1 MKSEFILNGNRF
13 QSSAVILGF
22 CAFLLL
28 DTQTLGQS
36 SSLFRQA
43 ESNPAA
49 SNAPLNSSGLSA
61 QQMVQANVSY
71 FAVKPLPKRL
81 YKIGDLITVIVRQK
95 SSYTHNGKADLER
108 QVDIDAE
115 LKDWIKI
122 NKGNLQP
129 DPQTNGDPKIKF
141 SLDRQFQ
148 GDGKF
153 NRTNEVVTRVSCKI
167 IDVLPNG
174 CLVLQ
179 GGPDIIETDGEKQ
192 TITLT
197 GTCRSE
203 DILSDNTILSTQL
216 MECHFKQDNTGAV
229 RDQMERGWI
238 TKLWDICRPF

>member
-1 MKSEFILNGNRF
+1 MKQKIFHTEHLKITTIVAGL
-13 QSSAVILGF
+13 
-22 CAFLLL
+22 CMTFLSL
-28 DTQTLGQS
+28 TQAMGQS

-43 ESNPAA
+43 ESNPTLV
-49 SNAPLNSSGLSA
+49 NAPLNSNGMTA
-61 QQMVQANVSY
+61 QQTIQANVSY
-71 FAVKPLPKRL
+71 FAVKPLPKRV
-81 YKIGDLITVIVRQK
+81 YKVGDLVTVIVRQK
-95 SSYTHNGKADLER
+95 SSYTHNAKTDLER

-141 SLDRQFQ
+141 SLDREFQ

-153 NRTNEVVTRVSCKI
+153 NRTNEVVTRITCKV
-167 IDVLPNG
+167 IDVMPNG

-179 GGPDIIETDGEKQ
+179 GGPDIIDTDGEKQ

-203 DILSDNTILSTQL
+203 DILADNTILSTQL
-216 MECHFKQDNTGAV
+216 MECHFKQENTGAV

-238 TKLWDICRPF
+238 TKLWDTLRPF